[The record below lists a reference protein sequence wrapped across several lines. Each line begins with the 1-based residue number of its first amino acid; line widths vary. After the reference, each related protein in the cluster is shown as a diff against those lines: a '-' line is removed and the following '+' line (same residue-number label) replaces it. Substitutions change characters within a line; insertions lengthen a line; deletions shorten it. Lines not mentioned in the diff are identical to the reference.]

1 MTCPVCRKPISE
13 GSGSEADQ
21 AAAQSAAA
29 QRARLADDW
38 LAADL
43 AFRLGVLQTCASWG
57 GRGSSGGGVQLQL
70 WSCNTGAGMCLY

>member
-21 AAAQSAAA
+21 AATQSAAA
-29 QRARLADDW
+29 QRARVADDW

-43 AFRLGVLQTCASWG
+43 AFRLGVLQT
-57 GRGSSGGGVQLQL
+57 
-70 WSCNTGAGMCLY
+70 